1 MKTALEILNLVEPN
15 GELLDTDTAIEAM
28 EKYAD
33 QFRKPDVSGSLP
45 CNGELGK
52 IIYALLSAV
61 LHPLYYMPCIKFKRW
76 AISGRAILDDDLW
89 NNKLARVGVWK
100 KYFLI
105 YDDYQHGR

>member
-1 MKTALEILNLVEPN
+1 MKNKTSNL
-15 GELLDTDTAIEAM
+15 
-28 EKYAD
+28 
-33 QFRKPDVSGSLP
+33 FRTRHFF
-45 CNGELGK
+45 
-52 IIYALLSAV
+52 YALLSAV